1 MEVEESS
8 SPIEIDENV
17 NESENYFADNI
28 TDEDLV

>member
-8 SPIEIDENV
+8 SPIEIDENA